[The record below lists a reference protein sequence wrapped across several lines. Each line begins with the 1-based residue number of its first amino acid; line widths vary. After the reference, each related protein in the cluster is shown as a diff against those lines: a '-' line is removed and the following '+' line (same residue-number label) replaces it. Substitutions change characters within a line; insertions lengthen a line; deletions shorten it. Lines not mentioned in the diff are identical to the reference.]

1 MFVLIGK
8 TLFLSYLCPV
18 KNMNIILIYWVHE
31 AVMLPVPLSKADTFL
46 FNLQAAEEAKK
57 KVKGTLIDK
66 WQ

>member
-31 AVMLPVPLSKADTFL
+31 AVMLPVPLSKADTF
-46 FNLQAAEEAKK
+46 F
-57 KVKGTLIDK
+57 I
-66 WQ
+66 